1 MKWKGLDSS
10 CHQKGLT
17 KIVIYSA
24 LNQQVAI
31 KEDTDCEPWTAVAR
45 YKLQVEHFLESVP
58 DLNYVILRPALVY
71 GLADK
76 TGLSEWFQLW
86 LTLNYNK
93 MYNEC
98 SVYQEC
104 GSLRVRVECQ
114 SLRFNN
120 DKITKNK

>member
-76 TGLSEWFQLW
+76 TGLSEWFLSRY
-86 LTLNYNK
+86 TFNYNNTN
-93 MYNEC
+93 MSCVLN
-98 SVYQEC
+98 
-104 GSLRVRVECQ
+104 
-114 SLRFNN
+114 
-120 DKITKNK
+120 